1 MTGVP
6 GRVVKGR
13 VGFGWKKKFGN
24 RVGRFGEKHKWMEH
38 ITYSNAL
45 YENDIVYIETSLFNR
60 KSTFGSRNRTI
71 FFFEIA

>member
-24 RVGRFGEKHKWMEH
+24 KVGRFGEKHKWMEH
-38 ITYSNAL
+38 VTYSNAL
-45 YENDIVYIETSLFNR
+45 YENYIV
-60 KSTFGSRNRTI
+60 
-71 FFFEIA
+71 